1 MTDPEGVILDFLSLR
16 MEPRLVDGLG
26 VVQARKIL
34 FQTSVR
40 SLRRFFK
47 GTWKSSPLEAVAL
60 KLTENKFQLQNEF
73 TNNLYQRSVSI
84 IISALDWLHLI
95 SLHGFIHSDLET
107 VFWRPLRVRICKL
120 CGCGWWD
127 SKWGSVVSEATALPT
142 VPQHQLSL
150 VGFLS
155 SLYHILLMRCNNL
168 RHVWQV

>member
-1 MTDPEGVILDFLSLR
+1 MTDPEGVILDFLSLQ

-26 VVQARKIL
+26 VVQALKIL

-40 SLRRFFK
+40 LLSRIFK

-73 TNNLYQRSVSI
+73 TNNLYQRSVRI

-107 VFWRPLRVRICKL
+107 VFWRPLRVRICKWKFADGGIQSEVL
-120 CGCGWWD
+120 WYRKRPFYHQCHNI
-127 SKWGSVVSEATALPT
+127 SFYLFSVFFVSHSFDAM
-142 VPQHQLSL
+142 Q
-150 VGFLS
+150 
-155 SLYHILLMRCNNL
+155 
-168 RHVWQV
+168 